1 MNFENLKRDII
12 FQSIQSC
19 VEELQIMFNLFG
31 VVLIDL
37 PIQVHANKSVLGW
50 LSLMGGLE
58 FRARFNQIRL
68 EHPVF
73 LVSLPS

>member
-1 MNFENLKRDII
+1 MLD
-12 FQSIQSC
+12 
-19 VEELQIMFNLFG
+19 LFG

-58 FRARFNQIRL
+58 FRARFDQIRL

-73 LVSLPS
+73 LVPLPS